1 MEYLNHSDYLKL
13 SKAKQKEHDRLY
25 SEACLKD
32 IKSGTTIYTMVK
44 HVSSSGMSRDIA
56 LYYVSE
62 ERICDISYHVAHVL
76 GNQRAKNGGVK
87 ISGCGM
93 DMGFSLVYDLSCTLF
108 QGQDRAGYILKHEW
122 L

>member
-13 SKAKQKEHDRLY
+13 SKAKQKEHDKSWALY
-25 SEACLKD
+25 ILKD
-32 IKSGTTIYTMVK
+32 IKPDTVIYTMVK
-44 HVSSSGMSRDIA
+44 HVSSSGMSRDIS

-62 ERICDISYHVAHVL
+62 GRICDISYYVAAAL
-76 GNQRAKNGGVK
+76 GNQRAKNGAVK

-93 DMGFSLVYDLSCTLF
+93 DMGFSLVYDLSSVLF
-108 QGQDRAGYILKHEW
+108 QGQDRAGYVLKHEW